1 MWPVISKIIEFPDVI
16 GSRFENLIFIG
27 LVKNAE
33 KPEYELFMSKCIE
46 AILEAMNDLQMKK
59 VSS

>member
-1 MWPVISKIIEFPDVI
+1 MWPVISKIVELPDVI
-16 GSRFENLIFIG
+16 GERFENLIFIG
-27 LVKNAE
+27 LWINAE